1 MKKMSF
7 EIAKGGMPPK
17 QGLYDPA
24 NEKDN
29 CGVAFVAH
37 IKGVKSHDIV
47 CKGIEAL
54 DNLTHRGA
62 VGADPRTGD
71 GAGILIQ
78 IPHQFFLKVCT
89 DIDINLPEEGK
100 YGVGMMF
107 LPSNPEERRT
117 CEKIIEDK
125 VRQEGQTLLGWR
137 DVPVDPDAVGDSA
150 RAVMPFMRQIFI
162 GSVCEDQLAF
172 ERKLFVIRKQL
183 GFAIRGLNLKDDR
196 LFHVPSLSSRTIVYK
211 GQLIAAQVPKFFH
224 DLSDE
229 TMVSALALVHQR
241 YSTNTFPSWDLA
253 HPFRYLAHNGEINT
267 LDGNVNWMF
276 SREAMFESELFGD
289 DIKKVTPIIRP
300 YSSDSFGLDN
310 ALELLVMAGRSLP
323 HAMMMLVPEAWS
335 KDVHIDE
342 DKRGFYEFHP
352 ADFSR
357 ALNVAISGGVL
368 STTKSSLTS
377 DAVRA
382 SGSGLLGKSVTS
394 TLILYGPSGIETVS
408 NVYRAFVISSSISFQ
423 VVSPSPLK

>member
-1 MKKMSF
+1 MKIQNSK
-7 EIAKGGMPPK
+7 IRKGGMPPK

-24 NEKDN
+24 NEKDS

-47 CKGIEAL
+47 KKGLYAL
-54 DNLTHRGA
+54 DNMTHRGA

-78 IPHQFFLKVCT
+78 IPHQFFVKVCSN
-89 DIDINLPEEGK
+89 IDIELPEEGK

-107 LPSNPEERRT
+107 LPSDPDERLK
-117 CEKIIEDK
+117 CEQIIEAK
-125 VRQEGQTLLGWR
+125 VKDEGQRLIGWR
-137 DVPVDPDAVGDSA
+137 DVPVDADAVGDSA
-150 RAVMPFMRQIFI
+150 RAVMPCIRQIFI
-162 GSVCEDQLAF
+162 GSECADQLAF
-172 ERKLFVIRKQL
+172 ERKLYVIRKQM
-183 GFAIRGLNLKDDR
+183 GFAIRALNLKEDR
-196 LFHVPSLSSRTIVYK
+196 LFHIPSLSSRTIVYK

-229 TMVSALALVHQR
+229 TMASALALVHQR

-267 LDGNVNWMF
+267 LEGNVNWMF

-289 DIKKVTPIIRP
+289 DMKKVTPIIRP

-342 DKRGFYEFHP
+342 DKRGFYEFHAAKMEP
-352 ADFSR
+352 WD
-357 ALNVAISGGVL
+357 
-368 STTKSSLTS
+368 
-377 DAVRA
+377 
-382 SGSGLLGKSVTS
+382 GKSV
-394 TLILYGPSGIETVS
+394 V
-408 NVYRAFVISSSISFQ
+408 
-423 VVSPSPLK
+423 